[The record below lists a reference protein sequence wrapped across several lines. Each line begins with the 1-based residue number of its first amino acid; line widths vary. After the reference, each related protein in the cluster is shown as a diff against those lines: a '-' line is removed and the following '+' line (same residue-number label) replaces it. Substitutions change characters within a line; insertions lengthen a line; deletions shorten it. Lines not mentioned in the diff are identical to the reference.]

1 MSCGAATL
9 VMDSFEEPAFSTS
22 SAARHDPQA
31 LRRRRH
37 SSFHPLAWPAEH
49 DDLQLL
55 IDRFLA
61 ELSRRLDF
69 LESYGQLHLDASI
82 ESAWSTLHAV
92 RDSCSR
98 VSNEFLDSGR
108 RKARILV
115 ETLEGSY
122 NDALT
127 RKETLEQK
135 VQEGMRLVETLL
147 VDFEAR
153 AYDLKEN
160 GIGISASAYQLLDE
174 GRKKV
179 DEGIVMAK
187 DVVDG
192 GMDIA
197 WRAAESI
204 EFAIETALG
213 KAKEQGLLMVYDLPH
228 PWRINEHIIH
238 GYRFHD
244 TLAGCLRSTLGV
256 HNEFFNIWS
265 HAIGLVIVLS
275 IAFYFYPTSD
285 HFRLATKT
293 DVFIAGVFFF
303 AACKCLICSTIW
315 HTFNSIAEKRLI
327 ERFACVDYTG
337 ISVLIAAS
345 IMTTEYTAFYCEPFY
360 RWFWLS
366 ITALFGIAG
375 TLLPW
380 NPTFNRYDLAW
391 LRVTFYCSLAMTGWF
406 PVFQLTY
413 TRGWAWTVFFYSPI
427 LKSLAVYFVGA
438 ILYAN
443 QIPERW
449 FPGLFDYVGGSHNIW
464 HVAVLA
470 GILFHYMAMQEF
482 FAKAF
487 LRAFMHCSVY

>member
-1 MSCGAATL
+1 L
-9 VMDSFEEPAFSTS
+9 
-22 SAARHDPQA
+22 
-31 LRRRRH
+31 
-37 SSFHPLAWPAEH
+37 
-49 DDLQLL
+49 LQ

-61 ELSRRLDF
+61 ELNRRLDF
-69 LESYGQLHLDASI
+69 LESYGQFQLDAGI
-82 ESAWSTLHAV
+82 ESAWSTLHAI

-98 VSNEFLDSGR
+98 VSNDFLDAGR
-108 RKARILV
+108 SKAYILV

-122 NDALT
+122 NDALA
-127 RKETLEQK
+127 RAETLEQK
-135 VQEGMRLVETLL
+135 AQEGMRIVESLL
-147 VDFEAR
+147 ADFEAR

-160 GIGISASAYQLLDE
+160 GIGFSASTYQLIDE
-174 GRKKV
+174 GRRRM
-179 DEGIVMAK
+179 DEGIERAK

-204 EFAIETALG
+204 ELAIESALV
-213 KAKEQGLLMVYDLPH
+213 KARKQGLIMVHDLPD
-228 PWRINEHIIH
+228 PWRINEYIIG

-244 TLAGCLRSTLGV
+244 TLAGCLRSTLGF
-256 HNEFFNIWS
+256 HNEIFNIWS
-265 HAIGLVIVLS
+265 HAIGLLIVLS
-275 IAFYFYPTSD
+275 IAFYFYPMSD
-285 HFRLATKT
+285 HFSISSKT

-303 AACKCLICSTIW
+303 AECKCLICSTIW
-315 HTFNSIAEKRLI
+315 HTFNSIAEKKLI

-345 IMTTEYTAFYCEPFY
+345 IMTTEYTAFYCEPFW

-366 ITALFGIAG
+366 ITAVLGITG
-375 TLLPW
+375 TILPW

-391 LRVTFYCSLAMTGWF
+391 LRVSFYCTLAMTGCF
-406 PVFQLTY
+406 PAFQVIY
-413 TRGWAWTVFFYSPI
+413 ARGWDWGVFFYSPI
-427 LKSLAVYFVGA
+427 LKSLAVYLGGA

-443 QIPERW
+443 HIPERW
-449 FPGLFDYVGGSHNIW
+449 FPGVFDYVGGSHNIW